1 MSLRERSGL
10 PLEMADLIYVALA
23 SLDVFVEDEDGTFD
37 WAEPDEEVHSFV
49 NELERGVGTYLYGRR
64 LYQTMAVWET
74 LPLEDQPEHIRDFA
88 ELWRASDKI
97 VYSRTLETASTPRTR
112 IERYFDPEAVRR
124 LKDESE
130 SDLIVGGAELA
141 GHAFRAG
148 LVDELHLLLA
158 PVLVGGGKRALPDDV
173 RLPLELVGERR
184 FGSGFVHLHY
194 RT

>member
-1 MSLRERSGL
+1 
-10 PLEMADLIYVALA
+10 MADLIYAALA
-23 SLDVFVEDEDGTFD
+23 SLDGYIEDEDGKFD
-37 WAEPDEEVHSFV
+37 WAKPDEEVHSFV

-64 LYQTMAVWET
+64 LYETLAVWET
-74 LPLEDQPEHIRDFA
+74 LPLDEQPEYIRDYA

-97 VYSRTLETASTPRTR
+97 VYSRTLDTVSTSRTR
-112 IERYFDPEAVRR
+112 IERDFDADAVRR
-124 LKDESE
+124 LKDEAE
-130 SDLIVGGAELA
+130 RDLAVGGAELA
-141 GHAFRAG
+141 AEAFRAG

-173 RLPLELVGERR
+173 RLPLDLVGERR